1 MATYLWQRKQN
12 ISRMANINKIMV
24 GDEIY
29 DIVPALGN
37 GLKRAK
43 ENIEVNIGSGLV
55 YDDGGRMYLHLGT
68 GFAFDEPDNKVTLNF
83 GTAVDS
89 ANPGKNSGIA
99 LRSSGFTINSE
110 DFKEYLKSLGV
121 VFMQE

>member
-1 MATYLWQRKQN
+1 
-12 ISRMANINKIMV
+12 MANINKIMV

-37 GLKRAK
+37 GLKRAN

-68 GFAFDEPDNKVTLNF
+68 GFAFDDPDNKVTLNF

-89 ANPGKNSGIA
+89 ANPGKNCGIA
-99 LRSSGFTINSE
+99 LGSSGFTINSE